1 MNALLEAI
9 QNTRL
14 ADWVRVS
21 EWGYP
26 IILTL
31 HSVGL
36 AMVVGTLFVI
46 DLRLLGVAKSLPMR
60 ALKPLMLL
68 VWLGFTLNLL
78 TGLALFT
85 ADADKFYHSPAFR
98 LKICSVIVGVALA
111 VYLNAKAIGA
121 IDGAPTTIA
130 AGTAGVPGAA
140 GRAWMAVNDGAVP
153 RAAKLLACASILVWL
168 AAISLG
174 RYVAYE

>member
-9 QNTRL
+9 QNTGL

-85 ADADKFYHSPAFR
+85 ADAEKFYHSPAFR
-98 LKICSVIVGVALA
+98 LKICSVIIGVALA
-111 VYLNAKAIGA
+111 VYLNAKVISA
-121 IDGAPTTIA
+121 IDGAPKSTA
-130 AGTAGVPGAA
+130 AGTARMSGAPGDGWMAA
-140 GRAWMAVNDGAVP
+140 GEGAVP